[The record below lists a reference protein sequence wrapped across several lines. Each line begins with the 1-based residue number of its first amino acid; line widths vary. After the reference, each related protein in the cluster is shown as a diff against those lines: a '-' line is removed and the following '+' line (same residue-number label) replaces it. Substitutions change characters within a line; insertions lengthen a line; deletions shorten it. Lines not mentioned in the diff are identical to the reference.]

1 MNRAALRFAV
11 LALVAAVSGASMAD
25 EGVPCADAAA
35 QGQSL
40 TKDHQLL
47 EAREEFRQCS
57 GRACPL
63 VIKQDCVKWLDDVE
77 QSIPTVVLT
86 ATDVAGRDLVDANVS
101 VDGRA
106 LVSKLDGEAVA
117 VNPGAH
123 SFRFSFPDGT
133 KLERSMVI
141 KEGLKNQSVAVAFG
155 MHAEA
160 PSVEEA
166 ARGRPAPGPH
176 SRSLTTLGWVVGG
189 AGLLALGV
197 GAAFGVTAIVEN
209 DDAHC
214 NASRQCAPGPLSE
227 ARTDAV
233 GADIGLIAGGV
244 LLAGGFALVV
254 LTPKGPRGTS
264 LAVDARPG
272 LGPGRAGFVL
282 EGRF

>member
-1 MNRAALRFAV
+1 
-11 LALVAAVSGASMAD
+11 
-25 EGVPCADAAA
+25 
-35 QGQSL
+35 
-40 TKDHQLL
+40 
-47 EAREEFRQCS
+47 
-57 GRACPL
+57 
-63 VIKQDCVKWLDDVE
+63 
-77 QSIPTVVLT
+77 
-86 ATDVAGRDLVDANVS
+86 
-101 VDGRA
+101 
-106 LVSKLDGEAVA
+106 
-117 VNPGAH
+117 
-123 SFRFSFPDGT
+123 
-133 KLERSMVI
+133 
-141 KEGLKNQSVAVAFG
+141 
-155 MHAEA
+155 
-160 PSVEEA
+160 
-166 ARGRPAPGPH
+166 
-176 SRSLTTLGWVVGG
+176 
-189 AGLLALGV
+189 LGV